1 MHRSIINLT
10 STGSYTPWISTF
22 GKFLLAATVQARS
35 GATWASAVVGLE
47 WSMTN
52 DDYQKA
58 VTFDPVVNFTNSS
71 ASNNNINIASLPWVR
86 FRVTTAESSGD
97 PSATV
102 IYMTE

>member
-1 MHRSIINLT
+1 MHKATINLT
-10 STGSYTPWISTF
+10 STNSYTSWISTF
-22 GKFLLAATVQARS
+22 GKFLLAADIRVKS

-52 DDYQKA
+52 DPYQNA
-58 VTFDPVVNFTNSS
+58 TTFDPVVSFTSS
-71 ASNNNINIASLPWVR
+71 STSNNNINIASLPWVR
-86 FRVTTAESSGD
+86 FRVTTAEAASD